1 VREVPVDSALL
12 AYLTEG
18 RYEPPRPAAA
28 ARMVVARR
36 GPAARA
42 LYGRDLMA
50 EVERYAGA
58 AAAVAR
64 REAFDVVHAHDWM
77 TWPAGIEAAAASGR
91 PLVVH
96 VHSCEHDR
104 SGSRGSARV
113 EAVEQRGLDAADAIV
128 CVSHYAARTIARRY
142 RVDGSKLR
150 VVHNGVEIP
159 SRARRPVP
167 RSRRPRSVR
176 EPVVLFLGRVTRQ
189 KGPDAFL
196 DAAARVARAR
206 PETTFVVAGH
216 GDRLPGLVER
226 AAAMGLSRRVRFTG
240 FLEGED
246 LERAFAM
253 ADVLVVP
260 SVSEPFGIAPLEAAV
275 RGVPVVLSR
284 QSGVAEVLPGAAVAD
299 AWDAEDLAAQVL
311 RLLSDRRAA
320 RRAGRRA
327 SAAARRLRW
336 VDAAQGVRDVYDE
349 VAGLE
354 VAGRG
359 GGA

>member
-1 VREVPVDSALL
+1 MRALMFGWEFPPHVSGGLGTACRGLTGGLARLGVDVLFVVPRAFGDEDAGAVRLVDAGRVRAARGGGPRGGALVREVPVDSALL

-142 RVDGSKLR
+142 RVDGS
-150 VVHNGVEIP
+150 
-159 SRARRPVP
+159 
-167 RSRRPRSVR
+167 
-176 EPVVLFLGRVTRQ
+176 
-189 KGPDAFL
+189 
-196 DAAARVARAR
+196 
-206 PETTFVVAGH
+206 
-216 GDRLPGLVER
+216 
-226 AAAMGLSRRVRFTG
+226 
-240 FLEGED
+240 
-246 LERAFAM
+246 
-253 ADVLVVP
+253 
-260 SVSEPFGIAPLEAAV
+260 
-275 RGVPVVLSR
+275 
-284 QSGVAEVLPGAAVAD
+284 
-299 AWDAEDLAAQVL
+299 
-311 RLLSDRRAA
+311 
-320 RRAGRRA
+320 
-327 SAAARRLRW
+327 
-336 VDAAQGVRDVYDE
+336 
-349 VAGLE
+349 
-354 VAGRG
+354 
-359 GGA
+359 